1 MMTTSHTMT
10 MEAKPLLFARA
21 LTFPS
26 QHKLV
31 SWTAQHSQTDLN
43 RVRDLTL
50 RLSDI
55 DLTSL
60 LEGNPRG
67 GVWSLYAVHLAELQS
82 SLRHLPNLKKLTV
95 VPPRNMHS
103 TLLRGFYLTLLSMI
117 PKLWP
122 RLKLLVVH
130 DDEGTL
136 KAVPS
141 LSQVAKVDLIP
152 TLKSGADARNGRSLR
167 QSSKER
173 KVGRARVDS
182 AVAQS
187 DSSDTEME
195 RQVMAC

>member
-1 MMTTSHTMT
+1 MTTSHTMT
-10 MEAKPLLFARA
+10 VEAKPLLFARA

-26 QHKLV
+26 QHKLS

-55 DLTSL
+55 DLTPL

-67 GVWSLYAVHLAELQS
+67 GVWSLYAAHLAELQS

-95 VPPRNMHS
+95 VPPRNTHS

-122 RLKLLVVH
+122 RLKLLVIH
-130 DDEGTL
+130 DDEATL

-187 DSSDTEME
+187 DSSDAEQEAE
-195 RQVMAC
+195 RMMC

>member
-10 MEAKPLLFARA
+10 VEAKPLLFARA

-26 QHKLV
+26 QHKLL
-31 SWTAQHSQTDLN
+31 SWIAQHSQTDLN

-55 DLTSL
+55 DLTPL

-67 GVWSLYAVHLAELQS
+67 GVWSFYAAHLAELQL

-122 RLKLLVVH
+122 RLKLLVIH
-130 DDEGTL
+130 DDEATL

-187 DSSDTEME
+187 DSSDAEQEAE
-195 RQVMAC
+195 RMMC